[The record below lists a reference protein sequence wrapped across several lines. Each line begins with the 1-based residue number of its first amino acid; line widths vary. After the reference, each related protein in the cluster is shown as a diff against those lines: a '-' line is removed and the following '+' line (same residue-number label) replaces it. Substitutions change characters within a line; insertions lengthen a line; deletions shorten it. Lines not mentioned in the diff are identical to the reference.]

1 MNKYEDY
8 FRSFYGS
15 FVRRM
20 MTQSAYRYENPKT
33 GEMFTFTRKG
43 FYKKGGVVLV
53 YKGKASAGPMED
65 YVFTDKEAAVKKSKE
80 IGMNGDVHTTKLGDG
95 TVVYI
100 PAKTE
105 QEFEKWYRD
114 NKGQDS

>member
-1 MNKYEDY
+1 
-8 FRSFYGS
+8 
-15 FVRRM
+15 
-20 MTQSAYRYENPKT
+20 
-33 GEMFTFTRKG
+33 
-43 FYKKGGVVLV
+43 
-53 YKGKASAGPMED
+53 
-65 YVFTDKEAAVKKSKE
+65 
-80 IGMNGDVHTTKLGDG
+80 MNGDVHTTKLGDG